1 MGEHFSGVF
10 FSSSGFLILCW

>member
-1 MGEHFSGVF
+1 MGEHFSGGF